1 MSAEEAHADL
11 AKVVNFAHPAKFISN
26 FLPPLSYRS
35 LGSPLAATRSRNFSP
50 REPPV
55 AAIVPAGPPPFVPP
69 LFPLASFV
77 AFSSRARPLAF
88 HRAFPVLL

>member
-1 MSAEEAHADL
+1 MSAEETNADL

-26 FLPPLSYRS
+26 FLPPLSYRT
-35 LGSPLAATRSRNFSP
+35 LGSPLAAARSRNFSP
-50 REPPV
+50 RALPPA
-55 AAIVPAGPPPFVPP
+55 AAIVPAVPPPFVPP

-77 AFSSRARPLAF
+77 AFALRAPLAF